1 MFGPFNF
8 LWKWNSLYY
17 PHAFLCGA
25 VLDHTFQWLSTG
37 VFGKFLST
45 WRRFLLVWT
54 SLYMAWEGRV
64 DEQVQNSGLPLFKF
78 VDIRHFVLQDG
89 NSVLYLLLF
98 FYSEWVS
105 VMTKL
110 LQHCLLWLKISVPS
124 HAPCFYINYSFY
136 PVSLVLRTSEEVPGY
151 FSFHS
156 VFG

>member
-78 VDIRHFVLQDG
+78 VVISIF
-89 NSVLYLLLF
+89 F
-98 FYSEWVS
+98 FYLEWAS